1 MEDRHHRRREMF
13 LRLKSFANNR
23 PENPATVWPQL
34 VTELDSVNANLAEQI
49 ADEQSGHSVKR
60 TGTASR
66 DDAREDLKDL
76 VEAIARTARAIDE
89 TKPGFAE
96 GYRGPSQLSDRALLD
111 LAIGIARIAPPQK
124 ADFLSHGMPPDFL
137 ETLDARVARL
147 QQTMTDQSE
156 GKAGVKSAGVEIEDT
171 MDNGMSVRRRM
182 DAVVRNVYRDD
193 AAVLAE
199 WETAS
204 HIEQAPRRKAKAEEP
219 KKDEP
224 K

>member
-13 LRLKSFANNR
+13 LRLKAFANNH

-34 VTELDSVNANLAEQI
+34 VTELDSVNADLAEQI
-49 ADEQSGHSVKR
+49 ADEESGHSVKR

-76 VEAIARTARAIDE
+76 VEAIVRTARAIDE

-111 LAIGIARIAPPQK
+111 LAIGIARIAPPHK
-124 ADFLSHGMPPDFL
+124 ADFLGHGMPADFL
-137 ETLDARVARL
+137 ETLDAAIAKL

-171 MDNGMSVRRRM
+171 MDQGMSVRRRM
-182 DAVVRNVYRDD
+182 DAVVRNVYRDN

-204 HIEQAPRRKAKAEEP
+204 HIEQAPKKKKGGPEEP
-219 KKDEP
+219 EKK
-224 K
+224 

>member
-13 LRLKSFANNR
+13 LRLKAFANNH
-23 PENPATVWPQL
+23 PENPATVWPEII
-34 VTELDSVNANLAEQI
+34 TELDSVNSNLAEQV
-49 ADEQSGHSVKR
+49 AAEESGHSVTR

-66 DDAREDLKDL
+66 DDAREDLRDL
-76 VEAIARTARAIDE
+76 CDAIVRTVRAVDE
-89 TKPGFAE
+89 TKPGVAD

-111 LAIGIARIAPPQK
+111 LAIGITKIAPQHK

-137 ETLDARVARL
+137 EDLQARIAKL
-147 QQTMTDQSE
+147 QATMIDQSE

-171 MDNGMSVRRRM
+171 MDQGMSVRRRM
-182 DAVVRNVYRDD
+182 DAVVRNVYRDN

-204 HIEQAPRRKAKAEEP
+204 HIERAPRKKKVGPEEP
-219 KKDEP
+219 EKK
-224 K
+224 